1 MTPLH
6 AGHRWLAVCLGI
18 FLGAVSMS
26 ATAIDPGTVKGKL
39 TYDGTVYDLRHVYAW
54 QPPAQTRELLVYVT
68 DEKLPAA
75 ATRNPSDPA
84 ELVDLQNDGRL
95 HGVRLLI
102 NPAQPD
108 LKSLELNGFAQNR
121 RFKFVSA
128 GGSPKWKRLLVD
140 GKRVV
145 GTLQFAGVDMLGLA
159 WSLDVEFSA
168 PVFGPGGGGQAST
181 ATKAP
186 GGAQTVAGSNTL
198 TGEQARK
205 SPQAEVFLAYEK
217 ALLWQGID
225 AAGAYMTAERLAG
238 MKAQVKQFGEDGF
251 KQMQAERRKSTP
263 QGEARRKQIEKVVV
277 DGDKAVLEARDGP
290 NSVDEVRLAKTKD
303 GWKIAK

>member
-1 MTPLH
+1 MN
-6 AGHRWLAVCLGI
+6 
-18 FLGAVSMS
+18 

-54 QPPAQTRELLVYVT
+54 QPPAQTKELLVYVT

-84 ELVDLQNDGRL
+84 ELVDLQDEGRL
-95 HGVRLLI
+95 HGVRLVI
-102 NPAQPD
+102 NPTQPD

-121 RFKFVSA
+121 RFKFESTS
-128 GGSPKWKRLLVD
+128 GGPKWKRLLVGD
-140 GKRVV
+140 KRVV
-145 GTLQFAGVDMLGLA
+145 GTLKFAGVDMLGLA

-168 PVFGPGGGGQAST
+168 PVFGPGGGQAS
-181 ATKAP
+181 AAPKAP
-186 GGAQTVAGSNTL
+186 GGAQAGAGSNTL

-277 DGDKAVLEARDGP
+277 DGDSAVLEARSGP
-290 NSVDEVRLAKTKD
+290 NDVDVARLVKMKD
-303 GWKIAK
+303 GWMIGK